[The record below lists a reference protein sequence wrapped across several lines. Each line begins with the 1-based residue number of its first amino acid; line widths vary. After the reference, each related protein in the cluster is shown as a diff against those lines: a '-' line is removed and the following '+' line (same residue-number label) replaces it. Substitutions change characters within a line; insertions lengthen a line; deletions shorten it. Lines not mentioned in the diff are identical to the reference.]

1 MAQALLLNA
10 TYEPLHLVSARH
22 AVLLVLRQKAEVVEE
37 SGEVLRSERATIP
50 VPSVIRL
57 VRLVRIP
64 YRSTLQFSRR
74 ALEARDRGRCSYCG
88 GRGETIDHIVP
99 RSRGGKTEWDN
110 VVLACKACNG
120 RKADRLPGEAGMRL
134 RAKPYAPKGWV
145 WLIVAVGKADPA
157 WEPYLVAPGAVA

>member
-22 AVLLVLRQKAEVVEE
+22 AVLLVLCQKAEVVEE

-64 YRSTLQFSRR
+64 YRSTLESR
-74 ALEARDRGRCSYCG
+74 AFVLDVDVG
-88 GRGETIDHIVP
+88 
-99 RSRGGKTEWDN
+99 
-110 VVLACKACNG
+110 VLAL
-120 RKADRLPGEAGMRL
+120 RVEYELTDRRPSQA
-134 RAKPYAPKGWV
+134 
-145 WLIVAVGKADPA
+145 
-157 WEPYLVAPGAVA
+157 